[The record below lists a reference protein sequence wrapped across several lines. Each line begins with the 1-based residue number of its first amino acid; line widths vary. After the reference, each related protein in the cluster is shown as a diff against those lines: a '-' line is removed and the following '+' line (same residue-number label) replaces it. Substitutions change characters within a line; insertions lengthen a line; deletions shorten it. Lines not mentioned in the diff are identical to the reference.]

1 MKLFAIAGGTA
12 TERTAAAK
20 RIAAELERRHQTTAL
35 WLEPQGEATKQD
47 SHQPSKTICGNTI
60 TFAKTMD
67 LEEYLQYITEEY
79 VIADSPLSILPR
91 FAIDGTKDELTFGSA
106 EDFTDFG
113 EMVDFIEKAAPEK
126 MPFIN
131 GTPCCK
137 GCSYASCADMLS
149 AIIKGEAT
157 INDCGVADQSVHVK
171 INGFELTLV
180 EFGQNIVRGTNQ
192 GLLSTLNGYQENAHI
207 EIEILPQAKK

>member
-20 RIAAELERRHQTTAL
+20 KIAAELERRHQTTAL

-47 SHQPSKTICGNTI
+47 SHQASKTICGNTI
-60 TFAKTMD
+60 TFAKAMD

-106 EDFTDFG
+106 EDFADFA

-131 GTPCCK
+131 GTPCC
-137 GCSYASCADMLS
+137 
-149 AIIKGEAT
+149 EAT